1 MGKKKGGKA
10 APKKG
15 AEVKKEDAFVPRLY
29 PGERDNWMVI
39 EFKLINW
46 KFMNF
51 KMKLREETR
60 MFTIKDIIRQRHGKI
75 EGIQLS
81 PEHQNTPP
89 SAASH
94 LFTNT
99 TLMRMMS
106 GFEDLLQKFHLN

>member
-10 APKKG
+10 GSSKKG
-15 AEVKKEDAFVPRLY
+15 VEVKKEDAFVPRLY

-60 MFTIKDIIRQRHGKI
+60 MFTIKDIIRERHGKI
-75 EGIQLS
+75 EGNLLPTTEIMTLS
-81 PEHQNTPP
+81 TNSCFIIGRMTT
-89 SAASH
+89 
-94 LFTNT
+94 FTN
-99 TLMRMMS
+99 
-106 GFEDLLQKFHLN
+106 